1 MSNFTK
7 SIFFSGMVLVAGLV
21 AVFTIYNNMSG
32 DAGNFA
38 AIEPASG
45 YEVTI
50 EEATDDAVEAV
61 EEVAEDVEDTAEEVV
76 EDSEAAV
83 EETTEDAAEEETVE

>member
-50 EEATDDAVEAV
+50 EEATDDAVEAF
-61 EEVAEDVEDTAEEVV
+61 EEAVDAVEDAVEDAEEAA
-76 EDSEAAV
+76 DEA
-83 EETTEDAAEEETVE
+83 TEDETEEETEE